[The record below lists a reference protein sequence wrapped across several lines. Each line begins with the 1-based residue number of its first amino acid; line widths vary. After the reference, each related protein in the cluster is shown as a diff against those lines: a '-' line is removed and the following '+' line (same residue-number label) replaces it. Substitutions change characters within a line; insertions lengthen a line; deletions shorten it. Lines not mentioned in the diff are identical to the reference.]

1 MSDFNPSA
9 TWGGPRPPDVEQLA
23 AMLGHLM
30 PLLLRLQSQFL
41 EPAFQ
46 GAADNTVVSNPALD
60 QQAAV
65 SLAGDVTAAL
75 LRNLSTYLETHAAQH
90 AGLDSCIPVVTQ
102 AAHRFAARD
111 YPQAFNLIWNA
122 YRLIA
127 TIRAAD
133 PSIPPLQAGGEARS
147 EETQSIH

>member
-1 MSDFNPSA
+1 
-9 TWGGPRPPDVEQLA
+9 
-23 AMLGHLM
+23 
-30 PLLLRLQSQFL
+30 
-41 EPAFQ
+41 
-46 GAADNTVVSNPALD
+46 
-60 QQAAV
+60 AAV

-75 LRNLSTYLETHAAQH
+75 LRNLSTYLETNAGQH

-111 YPQAFNLIWNA
+111 YAQAFNLIWNA

-133 PSIPPLQAGGEARS
+133 PSIPPLQAGGEAGS
-147 EETQSIH
+147 EESQSIHSGKRHGRTSRQYTRRIPPRSPQAGKRTPVHHRAGHHGRHPAD